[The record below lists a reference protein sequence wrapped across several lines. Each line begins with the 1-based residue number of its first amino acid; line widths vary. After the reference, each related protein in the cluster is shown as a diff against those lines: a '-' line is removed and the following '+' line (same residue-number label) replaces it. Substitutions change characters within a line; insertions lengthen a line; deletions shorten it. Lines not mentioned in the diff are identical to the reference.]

1 MEINHRERANAIRE
15 SEMTQICSPA
25 QADLT
30 AGGGVAPART
40 LRLKDGRAV
49 VLRVVES
56 GDASAVQQFV
66 RRLSDR
72 SRRNR
77 FFSTVRELS
86 TDQLHR
92 VTRSRPPGELVLV
105 GEAAEGVG
113 SCIVA
118 MAQYAACEPS
128 EVEFAVVVD
137 DAWQRQGLGM
147 QLIGVLAEYA
157 ARAGFGTY
165 TGCVLTDNWP
175 MLALL
180 DRLDCELVAAD
191 DPCALRVIKRLDTH
205 TLPV

>member
-1 MEINHRERANAIRE
+1 M
-15 SEMTQICSPA
+15 
-25 QADLT
+25 
-30 AGGGVAPART
+30 
-40 LRLKDGRAV
+40 
-49 VLRVVES
+49 LRVVES
-56 GDASAVQQFV
+56 GNASAVQQFV

-180 DRLDCELVAAD
+180 ARLDCDVSDCDRYTMRFAKGLDAYRTSSTRRPIAALAAGWHRD
-191 DPCALRVIKRLDTH
+191 RRPRA
-205 TLPV
+205 